1 VGNLPVD
8 APCYIID
15 TLMARHMSMS
25 KHLIWYSDT
34 GKPDLGG
41 HEDKNYRS
49 YFNEEIEN
57 PDLNNK
63 GFYRKYT
70 VEIGLDLLAVNTIL

>member
-1 VGNLPVD
+1 
-8 APCYIID
+8 
-15 TLMARHMSMS
+15 MARHMSMN
-25 KHLIWYSDT
+25 KHLIWYSDSA
-34 GKPDLGG
+34 KPDLGG

-63 GFYRKYT
+63 GFYRNYT
-70 VEIGLDLLAVNTIL
+70 VELNLELLAVNTILQSNTLKEFE